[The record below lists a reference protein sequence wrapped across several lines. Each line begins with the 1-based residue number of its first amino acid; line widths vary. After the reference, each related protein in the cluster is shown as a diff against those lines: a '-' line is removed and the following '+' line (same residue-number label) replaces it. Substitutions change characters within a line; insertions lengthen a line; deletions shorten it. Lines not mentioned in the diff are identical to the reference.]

1 MKRTIVTSAAAI
13 ALLAATA
20 CSNSDSSDAAPTMT
34 DREYTYAVAREVYG
48 KSMAA
53 ADAAADQPE
62 TVEATVAVAAAD
74 CGVVQGFAK
83 STRSPSVT
91 SSGGAATAADTL
103 DPLVA
108 KQAQESGRTEQ
119 QIRARYLLSARFKCS
134 EYTAML
140 EAYDQVSQAL
150 GK

>member
-1 MKRTIVTSAAAI
+1 MKRTIATSAAAI

-20 CSNSDSSDAAPTMT
+20 CSNGDSSDVAPTMT
-34 DREYTYAVAREVYG
+34 DREYTYAVAYEVYG

-83 STRSPSVT
+83 STSGPSVT
-91 SSGGAATAADTL
+91 SSGAAVTAADTL

-119 QIRARYLLSARFKCS
+119 QVRARYLLSARFKCP

-140 EAYDQVSQAL
+140 EAYDRVSQAL

>member
-1 MKRTIVTSAAAI
+1 MTSAAAI
-13 ALLAATA
+13 TLLAATA

-34 DREYTYAVAREVYG
+34 DREYTYAVAREVHG

-83 STRSPSVT
+83 STRSPS
-91 SSGGAATAADTL
+91 GAAVTAAENL

-108 KQAQESGRTEQ
+108 KQARESGRTEQ
-119 QIRARYLLSARFKCS
+119 QVRARYLLSARFKCS

>member
-1 MKRTIVTSAAAI
+1 MKRTIVTSVAAI
-13 ALLAATA
+13 TLLAATA

-34 DREYTYAVAREVYG
+34 DREYTYAVAREVHG

-74 CGVVQGFAK
+74 CGVVQRFAK
-83 STRSPSVT
+83 STRSPS
-91 SSGGAATAADTL
+91 GAAVTAAENL

-119 QIRARYLLSARFKCS
+119 QVRARYLLSARFKCS

>member
-1 MKRTIVTSAAAI
+1 MTSAAAI
-13 ALLAATA
+13 TLLAATA

-34 DREYTYAVAREVYG
+34 DREYTYAVAREVHG

-83 STRSPSVT
+83 STRSPS
-91 SSGGAATAADTL
+91 GAAVTAAENL

-119 QIRARYLLSARFKCS
+119 QVRARYLLSARFKCS

>member
-13 ALLAATA
+13 TLLAATA

-34 DREYTYAVAREVYG
+34 DREYTYAVAREVHG

-83 STRSPSVT
+83 STRSPS
-91 SSGGAATAADTL
+91 GAAVTAAENL

-119 QIRARYLLSARFKCS
+119 QVRARYLLSARFKCS